1 MNLLEMASRASL
13 AFLGQEDIAL
23 SVDPQVTYFK
33 EKYEGSSLFASRV
46 DKVQFNNDTLVLGGE
61 NVIELPRSGD
71 LITEMY
77 LKIFLP
83 LNLRVREVEESV
95 GTLII
100 DHVELYIGSTL
111 IERIYGEFIAMKY
124 DIEVPQ
130 GKQQALT
137 GLIGKGTQV
146 AALSYTVP
154 LPFSLLQ
161 KGIPICAFKEPV
173 TFRIITN
180 GTRTFT
186 IPPVDIVE
194 PVPSYLHVE
203 YTYLG
208 QKEVDYIRKTPQI
221 HILEQIQLAE
231 FAAPLGALNVR
242 CNLGFSNIVKEL
254 FFVIQNETAMGY
266 DFLADNTSN
275 VQQIQSLEFFFNST
289 ERISSEIGTPLFLRV
304 IQSLEF
310 HTRVPGYYFY
320 MYSFSLD
327 PESRRPSGGVN
338 MSRIQN
344 QILKLNLNPSASAR
358 VIRVY
363 ATNYNFLQVANG
375 SATILFSNFG

>member
-1 MNLLEMASRASL
+1 MASRASL
-13 AFLGQEDIAL
+13 TFLGQEDIAL

-46 DKVQFNNDTLVLGGE
+46 DKVQFDNDALVLGGE
-61 NVIELPRSGD
+61 NVVELPRSGD

-77 LKIFLP
+77 LKVFFP
-83 LNLRVREVEESV
+83 PNLRVREVEESV
-95 GTLII
+95 GTLFI

-111 IERIYGEFIAMKY
+111 VERIYGEYIAMKY

-130 GKQQALT
+130 GKQTALT

-146 AALSYTVP
+146 AATSYTIP
-154 LPFSLLQ
+154 LPFSLLE
-161 KGIPICAFKEPV
+161 KGIPLCAFKETV
-173 TFRIITN
+173 TFRIITH
-180 GTRTFT
+180 GTSTFT
-186 IPPVDIVE
+186 IPPVNIVE

-208 QKEVDYIRKTPQI
+208 QKEIEYIQKTPQI

-231 FAAPLGALNVR
+231 FSAPLGAVNVR
-242 CNLGFSNIVKEL
+242 CNRNFSNIVKEL
-254 FFVIQNETAMGY
+254 FFVIQNETALGY
-266 DFLADNTSN
+266 DFLAAPNL
-275 VQQIQSLEFFFNST
+275 QQITNLELLFNST
-289 ERISSEIGTPLFLRV
+289 ERVSTEVGTPLFLRV
-304 IQSLEF
+304 IQGLEF

-327 PESRRPSGGVN
+327 PESKKPSGGVN

-344 QILKLNLNPSASAR
+344 QILKLNLNPSSSAR

-363 ATNYNFLQVANG
+363 AINYNFLNVQDG
-375 SATILFSNFG
+375 SATILFSNFA

>member
-1 MNLLEMASRASL
+1 MASRASL

-61 NVIELPRSGD
+61 NVLELPRSGD

-77 LKIFLP
+77 LKVFLP
-83 LNLRVREVEESV
+83 PSLRVREVEESL

-130 GKQQALT
+130 GKQAALT

-146 AALSYTVP
+146 AAASYTIP
-154 LPFSLLQ
+154 LPFSLLE

-180 GTRTFT
+180 PTRTFT
-186 IPPVDIVE
+186 VPPVDIVE
-194 PVPSYLHVE
+194 PVPSFLHVE

-208 QKEVDYIRKTPQI
+208 QKEIDYIRKTPQI
-221 HILEQIQLAE
+221 HVVEQVQLAE
-231 FAAPLGALNVR
+231 FSAPLGSRSVR

-254 FFVIQNETAMGY
+254 FFVIQNETALGY
-266 DFLADNTSN
+266 DFLANNTSN
-275 VQQIQSLEFFFNST
+275 VQQIVNLELLFNST
-289 ERISSEIGTPLFLRV
+289 ERISTDVGTPLFLRV
-304 IQSLEF
+304 IQGLEF

-327 PESRRPSGGVN
+327 PESKKPSGGVN

-344 QILKLNLNPSASAR
+344 QILKLNLNPSSSPRA
-358 VIRVY
+358 IRVY
-363 ATNYNFLQVANG
+363 ANNYNFLRVADG
-375 SATILFSNFG
+375 SATILFSNFS

>member
-1 MNLLEMASRASL
+1 MASRASL

-33 EKYEGSSLFASRV
+33 EKYEGSSLFVSRV
-46 DKVQFNNDTLVLGGE
+46 DKVQFDNDVLVLGGE
-61 NVIELPRSGD
+61 NFVELPRSGD

-77 LKIFLP
+77 LKVFFP
-83 LNLRVREVEESV
+83 ASLRASVVEESV
-95 GTLII
+95 GTLFI

-130 GKQQALT
+130 GKQPPLK

-146 AALSYTVP
+146 AAASYTIP
-154 LPFSLLQ
+154 LPFSLLE
-161 KGIPICAFKEPV
+161 KGIPLCAFKEPV

-180 GTRTFT
+180 PSRTFT
-186 IPPVDIVE
+186 IPPKDIVD
-194 PVPSYLHVE
+194 PVSSFLHVE

-208 QKEVDYIRKTPQI
+208 QKEVEYIRKTPQI
-221 HILEQIQLAE
+221 HILEQTQLAE
-231 FAAPLGALNVR
+231 FAAPQGSTAVR

-254 FFVIQNETAMGY
+254 FFVIQNDTALGY
-266 DFLADNTSN
+266 DFLADNSSN
-275 VQQIQSLEFFFNST
+275 VQQIVNLELFFNST
-289 ERISSEIGTPLFLRV
+289 ERISTDVGTPLFLRV
-304 IQSLEF
+304 IQGLEF

-338 MSRIQN
+338 LSRIQN
-344 QILKLNLNPSASAR
+344 QILKLNLNPSASSRA
-358 VIRVY
+358 IRVY
-363 ATNYNFLQVANG
+363 ANNYNFLQVANG
-375 SATILFSNFG
+375 SATILFSNFQ

>member
-1 MNLLEMASRASL
+1 MASRASL

-61 NVIELPRSGD
+61 NVLELPRSGD

-77 LKIFLP
+77 LKVFLP
-83 LNLRVREVEESV
+83 PNLQVREVEESL

-100 DHVELYIGSTL
+100 DHVEIYIGSTL

-130 GKQQALT
+130 GKQAALT

-146 AALSYTVP
+146 AAASYTIP
-154 LPFSLLQ
+154 LPFSLLE

-180 GTRTFT
+180 PTRTFT

-194 PVPSYLHVE
+194 PVPSFLHVE

-208 QKEVDYIRKTPQI
+208 QKEIDYIRKTPMI
-221 HILEQIQLAE
+221 HIVEQVQLAE
-231 FAAPLGALNVR
+231 FSAPLGSLNVR

-254 FFVIQNETAMGY
+254 FFVIQNETALGY
-266 DFLADNTSN
+266 DFLANNTSN
-275 VQQIQSLEFFFNST
+275 VQQIVNLELLFNST
-289 ERISSEIGTPLFLRV
+289 ERISTDVGTPLFLRV
-304 IQSLEF
+304 IQGLEF

-327 PESRRPSGGVN
+327 PESKRPSGGVN

-344 QILKLNLNPSASAR
+344 QILKLNLNPSSSPRA
-358 VIRVY
+358 IRVY
-363 ATNYNFLQVANG
+363 ANNYNFLRVADG
-375 SATILFSNFG
+375 SATILFSNFA

>member
-1 MNLLEMASRASL
+1 MASRASL

-46 DKVQFNNDTLVLGGE
+46 DKVQFDNDVLVLGGE
-61 NVIELPRSGD
+61 NFVELPRSGD

-77 LKIFLP
+77 LKVFFP
-83 LNLRVREVEESV
+83 ASLRASVVEESV
-95 GTLII
+95 GTLFI

-130 GKQQALT
+130 GKQPALK

-146 AALSYTVP
+146 AAASYTIP
-154 LPFSLLQ
+154 LPFSLLE
-161 KGIPICAFKEPV
+161 KGIPLCAFKEPV

-180 GTRTFT
+180 PSRTFT
-186 IPPVDIVE
+186 IPPKDIVD
-194 PVPSYLHVE
+194 PVPSFLHVE

-208 QKEVDYIRKTPQI
+208 QKEVEYIRKTPQI
-221 HILEQIQLAE
+221 HIVEQTQLAE
-231 FAAPLGALNVR
+231 FAAPQGSTAVR

-254 FFVIQNETAMGY
+254 FFVIQNDTALGY
-266 DFLADNTSN
+266 DFLADNSSN
-275 VQQIQSLEFFFNST
+275 VQQIVNLELFFNST
-289 ERISSEIGTPLFLRV
+289 ERISTDVGTPLFLRV
-304 IQSLEF
+304 IQGLEF

-338 MSRIQN
+338 LSRIQN

-358 VIRVY
+358 AIRVY
-363 ATNYNFLQVANG
+363 ANNYNFLQVADG
-375 SATILFSNFG
+375 SATILFSNFQ

>member
-1 MNLLEMASRASL
+1 MASRASL

>member
-1 MNLLEMASRASL
+1 MASRASL
-13 AFLGQEDIAL
+13 TFLGQEDIAL

-46 DKVQFNNDTLVLGGE
+46 DKVQFDNDALVLGGE
-61 NVIELPRSGD
+61 NVVELPRSGD

-77 LKIFLP
+77 LKVFFP
-83 LNLRVREVEESV
+83 PNLRVREVEESV
-95 GTLII
+95 GTLFI

-111 IERIYGEFIAMKY
+111 VERIYGEYIAMKY

-130 GKQQALT
+130 GKQTALT

-146 AALSYTVP
+146 AATSYTIP
-154 LPFSLLQ
+154 LPFSLLE
-161 KGIPICAFKEPV
+161 KGIPLCAFKETV

-180 GTRTFT
+180 GTNTFT
-186 IPPVDIVE
+186 IPPVNIVE

-208 QKEVDYIRKTPQI
+208 QKEIEYIQKTPQI

-231 FAAPLGALNVR
+231 FSAPLGALNVR
-242 CNLGFSNIVKEL
+242 CNLNFSNIVKEL

-266 DFLADNTSN
+266 DFLASPNL
-275 VQQIQSLEFFFNST
+275 QQITNLELLFNST
-289 ERISSEIGTPLFLRV
+289 ERISTEVGTPLFLRV
-304 IQSLEF
+304 IQGLEF

-327 PESRRPSGGVN
+327 PESKRPSGGVN

-344 QILKLNLNPSASAR
+344 QILKLNLNPSSSAR

-363 ATNYNFLQVANG
+363 AINYNFLQVANG
-375 SATILFSNFG
+375 SATILFSNFA

>member
-1 MNLLEMASRASL
+1 MASRASL
-13 AFLGQEDIAL
+13 TFLGQEDIAL

-33 EKYEGSSLFASRV
+33 EKYIGSSLFASRV
-46 DKVQFNNDTLVLGGE
+46 DKVQFDNDALVLGGE
-61 NVIELPRSGD
+61 NVVELPRSGD

-77 LKIFLP
+77 LKVFFP
-83 LNLRVREVEESV
+83 PNLRVREVEESV
-95 GTLII
+95 GTLFIQ
-100 DHVELYIGSTL
+100 HVELYIGSTL
-111 IERIYGEFIAMKY
+111 IERIYGEYIAMKY

-130 GKQQALT
+130 GKQPALT

-146 AALSYTVP
+146 AAASYTIP
-154 LPFSLLQ
+154 LPFSLLE
-161 KGIPICAFKEPV
+161 KGIPLCAFKENV

-180 GTRTFT
+180 PTSTFT

-208 QKEVDYIRKTPQI
+208 QKEIEYIRKTPQI

-242 CNLGFSNIVKEL
+242 CNLGFSNVVKEL
-254 FFVIQNETAMGY
+254 FFVIQNETALGY
-266 DFLADNTSN
+266 DFLAAPNL
-275 VQQIQSLEFFFNST
+275 QQINNLEILFNST
-289 ERISSEIGTPLFLRV
+289 ERVSTEVGTPLFLRV
-304 IQSLEF
+304 IQGLEF

-327 PESRRPSGGVN
+327 PESKRPSGGVN

-344 QILKLNLNPSASAR
+344 QILKLNLNPSSSAR

-363 ATNYNFLQVANG
+363 AVNYNFLQVANG
-375 SATILFSNFG
+375 SATILFSNFS

>member
-1 MNLLEMASRASL
+1 MASRASL
-13 AFLGQEDIAL
+13 TFLGQEDIAL

-46 DKVQFNNDTLVLGGE
+46 DKVQFDNDALVLGGE
-61 NVIELPRSGD
+61 NVVELPRSGD

-77 LKIFLP
+77 LKVFFP
-83 LNLRVREVEESV
+83 PNLRVREVEESV
-95 GTLII
+95 GTLFI

-111 IERIYGEFIAMKY
+111 VERIYGEYIAMKY

-130 GKQQALT
+130 GKQTALT

-146 AALSYTVP
+146 AATSYTIP
-154 LPFSLLQ
+154 LPFSLLE
-161 KGIPICAFKEPV
+161 KGIPLCAFKETV

-180 GTRTFT
+180 GTNTFT
-186 IPPVDIVE
+186 IPPVNIVE

-208 QKEVDYIRKTPQI
+208 QKEIEYIRKNPQI

-231 FAAPLGALNVR
+231 FSAPLGSRNVR
-242 CNLGFSNIVKEL
+242 CNLNFSNIVKEL

-266 DFLADNTSN
+266 DFLAAPNL
-275 VQQIQSLEFFFNST
+275 QQITNLELLFNST
-289 ERISSEIGTPLFLRV
+289 ERVSTEVGTPLFLRV
-304 IQSLEF
+304 IQGLEF

-327 PESRRPSGGVN
+327 PESKKPSGGVN

-344 QILKLNLNPSASAR
+344 QILKLNLNPSSSAR

-363 ATNYNFLQVANG
+363 AINYNFLNVQDG
-375 SATILFSNFG
+375 SATILFSNFS

>member
-1 MNLLEMASRASL
+1 MASRASL

-61 NVIELPRSGD
+61 NVLELPRSGD

-77 LKIFLP
+77 LKVFLP
-83 LNLRVREVEESV
+83 PNLRVREVEESL

-130 GKQQALT
+130 GKQAALT

-146 AALSYTVP
+146 AAASYTIP
-154 LPFSLLQ
+154 LPFSLLE

-180 GTRTFT
+180 PTRTFT
-186 IPPVDIVE
+186 VPPVDIVE
-194 PVPSYLHVE
+194 PVPSFLHVE

-208 QKEVDYIRKTPQI
+208 QKEIDYIRKTPQI
-221 HILEQIQLAE
+221 HVVEQVQLAE
-231 FAAPLGALNVR
+231 FSAPLGSQSVR

-254 FFVIQNETAMGY
+254 FFVIQNETALGY
-266 DFLADNTSN
+266 DFLANNTSN
-275 VQQIQSLEFFFNST
+275 VQQIVNLELLFNST
-289 ERISSEIGTPLFLRV
+289 ERISTDVGTPLFLRV
-304 IQSLEF
+304 IQGLEF

-358 VIRVY
+358 AIRVY
-363 ATNYNFLQVANG
+363 AINYNFLQVANG
-375 SATILFSNFG
+375 SATILFSNFA

>member
-1 MNLLEMASRASL
+1 MASRASL

-61 NVIELPRSGD
+61 NVLELPRSGD

-77 LKIFLP
+77 LKVFLP
-83 LNLRVREVEESV
+83 PSLRVREVEESL

-130 GKQQALT
+130 GKQAALT

-146 AALSYTVP
+146 AAASYTIP
-154 LPFSLLQ
+154 LPFSLLE

-180 GTRTFT
+180 PTRTFT
-186 IPPVDIVE
+186 VPPVDIVE
-194 PVPSYLHVE
+194 PVPSFLHVE

-208 QKEVDYIRKTPQI
+208 QKEIDYIRKTPQI
-221 HILEQIQLAE
+221 HVVEQVQLAE
-231 FAAPLGALNVR
+231 FSAPLGSRSVR

-254 FFVIQNETAMGY
+254 FFVIQNETALGY
-266 DFLADNTSN
+266 DFLANNTSN
-275 VQQIQSLEFFFNST
+275 VQQIVNLELLFNST
-289 ERISSEIGTPLFLRV
+289 ERISTDVGTPLFLRV
-304 IQSLEF
+304 IQGLEF

-327 PESRRPSGGVN
+327 PESKRPSGGVN

-344 QILKLNLNPSASAR
+344 QILKLNLNPSSSPRA
-358 VIRVY
+358 IRVY
-363 ATNYNFLQVANG
+363 ANNYNFLRVADG
-375 SATILFSNFG
+375 SATILFSNFS

>member
-1 MNLLEMASRASL
+1 MASRASL

-61 NVIELPRSGD
+61 NVIVLPRSGD

-77 LKIFLP
+77 LKVFLP
-83 LNLRVREVEESV
+83 ANLRVREVEESL

-100 DHVELYIGSTL
+100 DHVEIYIGSTL

-130 GKQQALT
+130 GKQAALT

-146 AALSYTVP
+146 AAASYTIP

-161 KGIPICAFKEPV
+161 KGIPLCAFKEPV

-180 GTRTFT
+180 RTGTFT

-194 PVPSYLHVE
+194 PVPSFLHVE

-208 QKEVDYIRKTPQI
+208 QKEIDYIRKTPQI
-221 HILEQIQLAE
+221 HIVEQVQLAE

-242 CNLGFSNIVKEL
+242 CNLNFSNIVKEL
-254 FFVIQNETAMGY
+254 FFVIQNETALGY
-266 DFLADNTSN
+266 DFLADNASN
-275 VQQIQSLEFFFNST
+275 VQQIENLQFFFNST

-304 IQSLEF
+304 IQGMEF
-310 HTRVPGYYFY
+310 HTRVPAYYFY

-327 PESRRPSGGVN
+327 PESKRPSGGVN

-344 QILKLNLNPSASAR
+344 QILKLNLNPSSSAR
-358 VIRVY
+358 AIRVY
-363 ATNYNFLQVANG
+363 ANNYNFLRVADG
-375 SATILFSNFG
+375 SATILFSNFA

>member
-1 MNLLEMASRASL
+1 MASRASL

-46 DKVQFNNDTLVLGGE
+46 DKVQFDNDVLVLGGE
-61 NVIELPRSGD
+61 NFVELPRSGD

-77 LKIFLP
+77 LKVFLP
-83 LNLRVREVEESV
+83 PSLRATVVEESV
-95 GTLII
+95 GTLFI
-100 DHVELYIGSTL
+100 DHVELYIGSML

-124 DIEVPQ
+124 DIQVPQ
-130 GKQQALT
+130 GKQPALK

-146 AALSYTVP
+146 AAPSYTIP
-154 LPFSLLQ
+154 LPFSLLE
-161 KGIPICAFKEPV
+161 KGIPMCAFKEPV

-180 GTRTFT
+180 SSRTFT
-186 IPPVDIVE
+186 LPPIDIADPIP
-194 PVPSYLHVE
+194 SFLHVE

-208 QKEVDYIRKTPQI
+208 QKEIDYIRKTPRN
-221 HILEQIQLAE
+221 HIVEQVQLAE

-254 FFVIQNETAMGY
+254 FFVVQNDTALGY
-266 DFLADNTSN
+266 DFLADNSSN
-275 VQQIQSLEFFFNST
+275 VQQITNLELFFNST
-289 ERISSEIGTPLFLRV
+289 ERISTDVGTPLFLRV
-304 IQSLEF
+304 IQGLEF

-327 PESRRPSGGVN
+327 PESKRPSGGVN
-338 MSRIQN
+338 LSRIQN
-344 QILKLNLNPSASAR
+344 QILKLNLNPSTSPRA
-358 VIRVY
+358 IRVY
-363 ATNYNFLQVANG
+363 AVNYNFLQVANG
-375 SATILFSNFG
+375 SATILFSNFQ

>member
-1 MNLLEMASRASL
+1 MASRASL

-61 NVIELPRSGD
+61 NVLELPRSGD

-77 LKIFLP
+77 LKVFLP
-83 LNLRVREVEESV
+83 PSLRVREVEESL

-130 GKQQALT
+130 GKQAALT

-146 AALSYTVP
+146 AAASYTIP
-154 LPFSLLQ
+154 LPFSLLE

-180 GTRTFT
+180 PTRTFT
-186 IPPVDIVE
+186 VPPVDIVE
-194 PVPSYLHVE
+194 PVPSFLHVE

-208 QKEVDYIRKTPQI
+208 QKEIDYIRKTPQI
-221 HILEQIQLAE
+221 HVVEQVQLAE
-231 FAAPLGALNVR
+231 FSAPLGSRSVR

-254 FFVIQNETAMGY
+254 FFVIQNETALGY
-266 DFLADNTSN
+266 DFLANNTSN
-275 VQQIQSLEFFFNST
+275 VQQIVNLELLFNST
-289 ERISSEIGTPLFLRV
+289 ERISTDVGTPLFLRV
-304 IQSLEF
+304 IQGLEF

-327 PESRRPSGGVN
+327 PESKRPSGGVN

-344 QILKLNLNPSASAR
+344 QILKLNLNPSSSPRA
-358 VIRVY
+358 IRVY
-363 ATNYNFLQVANG
+363 ANNYNFLRVADG
-375 SATILFSNFG
+375 SATILFSNFA